1 MRRSYFTKPESS
13 YYLILGSA
21 TALTGLGLTMVLS
34 ASAVR
39 ALHESGN
46 SFAIV
51 GKQLFFLALSLPA
64 AYAAMKLK
72 PTIWARVS
80 NLALLLSFGF
90 LVLPFVP
97 GLGKTVNGNTNWI
110 TFAGFT
116 LQPSEFAKFGLI
128 IWCAAK
134 LNSYDKNLDR
144 SFAQG
149 SQHHVSNSF
158 KFLWYLLPGFLA
170 MELLILKGRDVG
182 TAVIMMMIFAGI
194 LFIAGLPYR
203 FMIITGGAAFAV
215 LSALVVASSNR
226 RSRFAA
232 LLNPFAEQYYK
243 GAGWQPAH
251 SLMGLASGGL
261 LGIGI
266 GASKQKWGGL
276 AEAHTDFIFS
286 VIGEELGL
294 VGTLIVVL
302 LFAVLL
308 ISIFKIALGAPTTFE
323 RYATAGIGCWISMQ
337 VAINMGSVLSLI
349 PVAGVTLP
357 LVSYGGSSLLSVYI
371 ALGFVLGVAR
381 RTEPIRNAILARR
394 KPKSVR
400 NNQEP
405 VNQSPRDRSK

>member
-1 MRRSYFTKPESS
+1 MRKSYFTKPESS
-13 YYLILGSA
+13 YYLILGSVA
-21 TALTGLGLTMVLS
+21 ALTGLGLTMVLS

-51 GKQLFFLALSLPA
+51 GKQLFFLALSVPA
-64 AYAAMKLK
+64 AYAAMKLR
-72 PTIWARVS
+72 PSLWGRLS

-90 LVLPFVP
+90 LLLPFLP

-134 LNSYDKNLDR
+134 LSTYDKNFR
-144 SFAQG
+144 SDG
-149 SQHHVSNSF
+149 SESNQRSI
-158 KFLWYLLPGFLA
+158 KFFWYLMPGFIA
-170 MELLILKGRDVG
+170 MELLILKGHDVG
-182 TAVIMMMIFAGI
+182 TAVIMAMIFAGI

-203 FMIITGGAAFAV
+203 LMAISSGAALAV
-215 LSALVVASSNR
+215 LAALVVSSSNR

-294 VGTLIVVL
+294 IGTLIVVV
-302 LFAVLL
+302 LFALLL
-308 ISIFKIALGAPTTFE
+308 ISIFKIALGAPTAFE

-337 VAINMGSVLSLI
+337 VAVNMGSVLSLI

-371 ALGFVLGVAR
+371 AIGFVLGVAR
-381 RTEPIRNAILARR
+381 RTESIRIALLDRR
-394 KPKSVR
+394 KIGSR
-400 NNQEP
+400 
-405 VNQSPRDRSK
+405 

>member
-1 MRRSYFTKPESS
+1 MRKSYFTKPESP
-13 YYLILGSA
+13 YYLILGSVA
-21 TALTGLGLTMVLS
+21 ALTGLGLTMVLS

-51 GKQLFFLALSLPA
+51 GKQLFFLALSVPA
-64 AYAAMKLK
+64 AFVAMKLK
-72 PTIWARVS
+72 PSLWGRLS

-90 LVLPFVP
+90 LLLPFLP

-134 LNSYDKNLDR
+134 LNSYDKNFRPD
-144 SFAQG
+144 G
-149 SQHHVSNSF
+149 SDSIQHSI
-158 KFLWYLLPGFLA
+158 KFFWYLMPGFIA
-170 MELLILKGRDVG
+170 MELLILKGHDVG
-182 TAVIMMMIFAGI
+182 TAVIMAMIFAGI

-203 FMIITGGAAFAV
+203 LMAISSGAALAV
-215 LSALVVASSNR
+215 LAALVVSSSNR

-294 VGTLIVVL
+294 IGTLIVVV
-302 LFAVLL
+302 LFALLL
-308 ISIFKIALGAPTTFE
+308 ISIFKIALGAPTVFE

-337 VAINMGSVLSLI
+337 VAVNMGSVLSLI

-357 LVSYGGSSLLSVYI
+357 LVSYGGSSLLSVFI
-371 ALGFVLGVAR
+371 AMGFVLGVAR
-381 RTEPIRNAILARR
+381 RTESIRIALLDRR
-394 KPKSVR
+394 K
-400 NNQEP
+400 N
-405 VNQSPRDRSK
+405 DRRKNERRKIGSR

>member
-1 MRRSYFTKPESS
+1 MRKSYFTKPESS
-13 YYLILGSA
+13 YYLILGSVA
-21 TALTGLGLTMVLS
+21 ALTGLGLTMVLS

-51 GKQLFFLALSLPA
+51 GKQLFFLALSVPA

-72 PTIWARVS
+72 PSLWGRLS

-90 LVLPFVP
+90 LLLPFLP

-134 LNSYDKNLDR
+134 LSTYDKNFRAD
-144 SFAQG
+144 G
-149 SQHHVSNSF
+149 SDSNQHSI
-158 KFLWYLLPGFLA
+158 KFFWYLMPGFIA
-170 MELLILKGRDVG
+170 MELLILKGHDVG
-182 TAVIMMMIFAGI
+182 TAVIMAMIFAGI

-203 FMIITGGAAFAV
+203 LMAISSGAALAV
-215 LSALVVASSNR
+215 LAALVVSSSNR

-294 VGTLIVVL
+294 IGTLIVVV
-302 LFAVLL
+302 LFALLL
-308 ISIFKIALGAPTTFE
+308 ISIFKIALGAPTVFE

-337 VAINMGSVLSLI
+337 VAVNMGSVLSLI

-357 LVSYGGSSLLSVYI
+357 LVSYGGSSLLSVFI
-371 ALGFVLGVAR
+371 AMGFVLGVAR
-381 RTEPIRNAILARR
+381 RTESIRIALLDRR
-394 KPKSVR
+394 K
-400 NNQEP
+400 N
-405 VNQSPRDRSK
+405 DRRKNDGRKIGSR

>member
-1 MRRSYFTKPESS
+1 MRKSYFTKPESP
-13 YYLILGSA
+13 YYLILGSVA
-21 TALTGLGLTMVLS
+21 ALTGLGLTMVLS

-51 GKQLFFLALSLPA
+51 GKQLFFLALSVPA

-72 PTIWARVS
+72 PSLWGRLS

-90 LVLPFVP
+90 LLLPFLP

-134 LNSYDKNLDR
+134 LNSYDKNFRPD
-144 SFAQG
+144 G
-149 SQHHVSNSF
+149 SDSIQHSI
-158 KFLWYLLPGFLA
+158 KFFWYLMPGFIA
-170 MELLILKGRDVG
+170 MELLILKGHDVG
-182 TAVIMMMIFAGI
+182 TAVIMAMIFAGI

-203 FMIITGGAAFAV
+203 LMAISSGAALAV
-215 LSALVVASSNR
+215 LAALVVSSSNR

-294 VGTLIVVL
+294 IGTLIVVV
-302 LFAVLL
+302 LFALLL
-308 ISIFKIALGAPTTFE
+308 ISIFKIALGAPTVFE

-337 VAINMGSVLSLI
+337 VAVNMGSVLSLI

-357 LVSYGGSSLLSVYI
+357 LVSYGGSSLLSVFI
-371 ALGFVLGVAR
+371 AMGFVLGVAR
-381 RTEPIRNAILARR
+381 RTESIRIALLDRR
-394 KPKSVR
+394 K
-400 NNQEP
+400 N
-405 VNQSPRDRSK
+405 DRRKNERRKIGSR

>member
-1 MRRSYFTKPESS
+1 MRKSYFTKPESS
-13 YYLILGSA
+13 YYLILGSVA
-21 TALTGLGLTMVLS
+21 ALTGLGLTMVLS

-51 GKQLFFLALSLPA
+51 GKQLFFLALSVPA
-64 AYAAMKLK
+64 AFVAMKLK
-72 PTIWARVS
+72 PLLWGRLS

-90 LVLPFVP
+90 LLLPFIP

-134 LNSYDKNLDR
+134 LSTYDKNFR
-144 SFAQG
+144 SDG
-149 SQHHVSNSF
+149 SESNQRSI
-158 KFLWYLLPGFLA
+158 KFFWYLMPGFIA
-170 MELLILKGRDVG
+170 MELLILKGHDVG
-182 TAVIMMMIFAGI
+182 TAVIMAMIFAGI

-203 FMIITGGAAFAV
+203 LMAISSGAALAV
-215 LSALVVASSNR
+215 LAALVVSSSNR

-294 VGTLIVVL
+294 IGTLIVVV
-302 LFAVLL
+302 LFALLL
-308 ISIFKIALGAPTTFE
+308 ISIFKIALGAPTVFE

-337 VAINMGSVLSLI
+337 VAVNMGSVLSLI

-357 LVSYGGSSLLSVYI
+357 LVSYGGSSLLSVFI
-371 ALGFVLGVAR
+371 AIGFVLGVAR
-381 RTEPIRNAILARR
+381 RTESIRIALLDRRNNDRR
-394 KPKSVR
+394 K
-400 NNQEP
+400 N
-405 VNQSPRDRSK
+405 DRRKIGSR

>member
-1 MRRSYFTKPESS
+1 MRKSYFTKPESS
-13 YYLILGSA
+13 YYLILGTVA
-21 TALTGLGLTMVLS
+21 ALTGLGLTMVLS

-51 GKQLFFLALSLPA
+51 GKQLFFLALSVPA
-64 AYAAMKLK
+64 AFVAMKLK
-72 PTIWARVS
+72 PSLWGRLS

-90 LVLPFVP
+90 LLLPFIP

-134 LNSYDKNLDR
+134 LSTYDKNFRADGSESNQR
-144 SFAQG
+144 SI
-149 SQHHVSNSF
+149 
-158 KFLWYLLPGFLA
+158 KFFWYLMPGFIA
-170 MELLILKGRDVG
+170 MELLILKGHDVG
-182 TAVIMMMIFAGI
+182 TAVIMAMIFAGI

-203 FMIITGGAAFAV
+203 LMAISSGAALAV
-215 LSALVVASSNR
+215 LAALVVSSSNR

-294 VGTLIVVL
+294 IGTLIVVV
-302 LFAVLL
+302 LFALLL
-308 ISIFKIALGAPTTFE
+308 ISIFKIALGAPTVFE

-357 LVSYGGSSLLSVYI
+357 LVSYGGSSLLSVFI
-371 ALGFVLGVAR
+371 AIGFVLGVAR
-381 RTEPIRNAILARR
+381 RTESIRIALLDRR
-394 KPKSVR
+394 KNDRRKS
-400 NNQEP
+400 
-405 VNQSPRDRSK
+405 DRRKIGSR

>member
-1 MRRSYFTKPESS
+1 MRKSYFTKPESS
-13 YYLILGSA
+13 YYLILGSVA
-21 TALTGLGLTMVLS
+21 ALTGLGLTMVLS

-51 GKQLFFLALSLPA
+51 GKQLFFLALSVPA
-64 AYAAMKLK
+64 AFVAMKLK
-72 PTIWARVS
+72 PSLWGRLS

-90 LVLPFVP
+90 LLLPFIP

-134 LNSYDKNLDR
+134 LSTYDKNFR
-144 SFAQG
+144 SDG
-149 SQHHVSNSF
+149 SESNQRSI
-158 KFLWYLLPGFLA
+158 KFFWYLMPGFIA
-170 MELLILKGRDVG
+170 MELLILKGHDVG
-182 TAVIMMMIFAGI
+182 TAVIMAMIFAGI

-203 FMIITGGAAFAV
+203 LMAISSGAALAV
-215 LSALVVASSNR
+215 LTALVVSSSNR

-294 VGTLIVVL
+294 IGTLIVVV
-302 LFAVLL
+302 LFALLL
-308 ISIFKIALGAPTTFE
+308 ISIFKIALGAPTVFE

-337 VAINMGSVLSLI
+337 VAVNMGSVLSLI

-357 LVSYGGSSLLSVYI
+357 LVSYGGSSLLSVFI
-371 ALGFVLGVAR
+371 AMGFVLGVAR
-381 RTEPIRNAILARR
+381 RTESIRIALLDRRNNDRR
-394 KPKSVR
+394 KIGSR
-400 NNQEP
+400 
-405 VNQSPRDRSK
+405 

>member
-1 MRRSYFTKPESS
+1 MRKSYFTKPESS
-13 YYLILGSA
+13 YYLILGSVA
-21 TALTGLGLTMVLS
+21 ALTGLGLTMVLS

-51 GKQLFFLALSLPA
+51 GKQLFFLALSVPA
-64 AYAAMKLK
+64 AFVAMKLK
-72 PTIWARVS
+72 PSLWGRLS

-90 LVLPFVP
+90 LLLPFIP

-134 LNSYDKNLDR
+134 LSTYDKNFRAD
-144 SFAQG
+144 G
-149 SQHHVSNSF
+149 SESNQHSI
-158 KFLWYLLPGFLA
+158 KFFWYLMPGFIA
-170 MELLILKGRDVG
+170 MELLILKGHDVG
-182 TAVIMMMIFAGI
+182 TAVIMAMIFAGI

-203 FMIITGGAAFAV
+203 LMAISSGAALAV
-215 LSALVVASSNR
+215 LAALVVSSSNR

-294 VGTLIVVL
+294 IGTLIVVV
-302 LFAVLL
+302 LFALLL
-308 ISIFKIALGAPTTFE
+308 ISIFKIALGAPTAFE

-337 VAINMGSVLSLI
+337 VAVNMGSVLSLI

-357 LVSYGGSSLLSVYI
+357 LVSYGGSSLLSVFI
-371 ALGFVLGVAR
+371 AMGFVLGVAR
-381 RTEPIRNAILARR
+381 RTESIRIALLDRR
-394 KPKSVR
+394 KIGSR
-400 NNQEP
+400 
-405 VNQSPRDRSK
+405 

>member
-1 MRRSYFTKPESS
+1 MRNSYFTKPESS
-13 YYLILGSA
+13 YYLILGSVA
-21 TALTGLGLTMVLS
+21 ALTGLGLTMVLS

-51 GKQLFFLALSLPA
+51 GKQLFFLALSVPA
-64 AYAAMKLK
+64 AYAAMKLRPSLWGK
-72 PTIWARVS
+72 LS

-90 LVLPFVP
+90 LLLPFLP

-134 LNSYDKNLDR
+134 LSTYDKNFR
-144 SFAQG
+144 SDG
-149 SQHHVSNSF
+149 SESNQRSI
-158 KFLWYLLPGFLA
+158 KFFWYLMPGFIA
-170 MELLILKGRDVG
+170 MELLILKGHDVG
-182 TAVIMMMIFAGI
+182 TAVIMAMIFAGI

-203 FMIITGGAAFAV
+203 LMAISSGAALAV
-215 LSALVVASSNR
+215 LAALVVSSSNR

-294 VGTLIVVL
+294 IGTLIVVV
-302 LFAVLL
+302 LFALLL
-308 ISIFKIALGAPTTFE
+308 ISIFKIALGAPTAFE

-337 VAINMGSVLSLI
+337 VAVNMGSVLSLI

-371 ALGFVLGVAR
+371 AMGFVLGVAR
-381 RTEPIRNAILARR
+381 RTESIRIALLDRR
-394 KPKSVR
+394 K
-400 NNQEP
+400 N
-405 VNQSPRDRSK
+405 DRRKNDRRKIGSK

>member
-1 MRRSYFTKPESS
+1 MRKSYFTKPESS
-13 YYLILGSA
+13 YYLILGSVA
-21 TALTGLGLTMVLS
+21 ALTGLGLTMVLS

-51 GKQLFFLALSLPA
+51 GKQLFFLALSVPA

-72 PTIWARVS
+72 PSLWGRLS

-90 LVLPFVP
+90 LLLPFIP

-134 LNSYDKNLDR
+134 LSTYDKNFRAD
-144 SFAQG
+144 G
-149 SQHHVSNSF
+149 SDSTQHSI
-158 KFLWYLLPGFLA
+158 KFFWYLMPGFIA
-170 MELLILKGRDVG
+170 MELLILKGHDVG
-182 TAVIMMMIFAGI
+182 TAVIMAMIFAGI

-203 FMIITGGAAFAV
+203 LMAISSGAALAV
-215 LSALVVASSNR
+215 LAALVVSSSNR

-294 VGTLIVVL
+294 IGTLIVVV
-302 LFAVLL
+302 LFALLL
-308 ISIFKIALGAPTTFE
+308 ISIFKIALGAPTAFE

-337 VAINMGSVLSLI
+337 VAVNMGSVLSLI

-371 ALGFVLGVAR
+371 AMGFVLGVAR
-381 RTEPIRNAILARR
+381 RTESIRIALLDRR
-394 KPKSVR
+394 K
-400 NNQEP
+400 N
-405 VNQSPRDRSK
+405 DRRKNDRRKIGSR

>member
-1 MRRSYFTKPESS
+1 MRKSYFTKPESS
-13 YYLILGSA
+13 YYLILGSVA
-21 TALTGLGLTMVLS
+21 ALTGLGLTMVLS

-51 GKQLFFLALSLPA
+51 GKQLFFLALSVPA
-64 AYAAMKLK
+64 AFVAMKLK
-72 PTIWARVS
+72 PSLWGRLS

-90 LVLPFVP
+90 LLLPFIP

-134 LNSYDKNLDR
+134 LSTYDKNFR
-144 SFAQG
+144 SDG
-149 SQHHVSNSF
+149 SESNQRSI
-158 KFLWYLLPGFLA
+158 KFFWYLMPGFIA
-170 MELLILKGRDVG
+170 MELLILKGHDVG
-182 TAVIMMMIFAGI
+182 TAVIMAMIFAGI

-203 FMIITGGAAFAV
+203 LMAISSGAALAV
-215 LSALVVASSNR
+215 LAALVVSSSNR

-294 VGTLIVVL
+294 IGTLIVVV
-302 LFAVLL
+302 LFALLL
-308 ISIFKIALGAPTTFE
+308 ISIFKIALGAPTVFE

-337 VAINMGSVLSLI
+337 VAVNMGSVLSLI

-357 LVSYGGSSLLSVYI
+357 LVSYGGSSLLSVFI
-371 ALGFVLGVAR
+371 AMGFVLGVAR
-381 RTEPIRNAILARR
+381 RTESIRIALLDRR
-394 KPKSVR
+394 K
-400 NNQEP
+400 N
-405 VNQSPRDRSK
+405 DRRKNERRKIGSR

>member
-1 MRRSYFTKPESS
+1 MRKSYFTKPESS
-13 YYLILGSA
+13 YYLILGSVA
-21 TALTGLGLTMVLS
+21 ALTGLGLTMVLS

-51 GKQLFFLALSLPA
+51 GKQLFFLALSVPA
-64 AYAAMKLK
+64 AFVAMKLK
-72 PTIWARVS
+72 PSLWGRLS

-90 LVLPFVP
+90 LLLPFIP

-134 LNSYDKNLDR
+134 LSTYDKNFR
-144 SFAQG
+144 SDG
-149 SQHHVSNSF
+149 SESNQRSI
-158 KFLWYLLPGFLA
+158 KFFWYLMPGFIA
-170 MELLILKGRDVG
+170 MELLILKGHDVG
-182 TAVIMMMIFAGI
+182 TAVIMAMIFAGI

-203 FMIITGGAAFAV
+203 LMAISSGAALAV
-215 LSALVVASSNR
+215 LAALVVSSSNR

-294 VGTLIVVL
+294 IGTLIVVV
-302 LFAVLL
+302 LFALLL
-308 ISIFKIALGAPTTFE
+308 ISIFKIALGAPTVFE

-337 VAINMGSVLSLI
+337 VAVNMGSVLSLI

-357 LVSYGGSSLLSVYI
+357 LVSYGGSSLLSVFI
-371 ALGFVLGVAR
+371 AMGFVLGVAR
-381 RTEPIRNAILARR
+381 RTESIRIALLDRRNNDRR
-394 KPKSVR
+394 KIGSR
-400 NNQEP
+400 
-405 VNQSPRDRSK
+405 

>member
-1 MRRSYFTKPESS
+1 MRKSYFTKPESS
-13 YYLILGSA
+13 YYLILGSVA
-21 TALTGLGLTMVLS
+21 ALTGLGLTMVLS

-51 GKQLFFLALSLPA
+51 GKQLFFLALSVPA
-64 AYAAMKLK
+64 AFVAMKLK
-72 PTIWARVS
+72 PSLWGRLS

-90 LVLPFVP
+90 LLLPFLP

-134 LNSYDKNLDR
+134 LSTYDKNFRAD
-144 SFAQG
+144 G
-149 SQHHVSNSF
+149 SDSNQHSI
-158 KFLWYLLPGFLA
+158 KFFWYLMPGFIA
-170 MELLILKGRDVG
+170 MELLILKGHDVG
-182 TAVIMMMIFAGI
+182 TAVIMAMIFAGI

-203 FMIITGGAAFAV
+203 LMAISSGAALAV
-215 LSALVVASSNR
+215 LAALVVSSSNR

-294 VGTLIVVL
+294 IGTLIVVV
-302 LFAVLL
+302 LFALLL
-308 ISIFKIALGAPTTFE
+308 ISIFKIALGAPTVFE

-337 VAINMGSVLSLI
+337 VAVNMGSVLSLI

-357 LVSYGGSSLLSVYI
+357 LVSYGGSSLLSVFI
-371 ALGFVLGVAR
+371 AMGFVLGVAR
-381 RTEPIRNAILARR
+381 RTESIRIALLDRR
-394 KPKSVR
+394 K
-400 NNQEP
+400 N
-405 VNQSPRDRSK
+405 DRRKNDGRKIGSR

>member
-1 MRRSYFTKPESS
+1 MRKSYFTKPESS
-13 YYLILGSA
+13 YYLILGSVA
-21 TALTGLGLTMVLS
+21 ALTGLGLTMVLS

-51 GKQLFFLALSLPA
+51 GKQLFFLALSVPA
-64 AYAAMKLK
+64 AFVAMKLK
-72 PTIWARVS
+72 PSLWGRLS

-90 LVLPFVP
+90 LLLPFIP

-134 LNSYDKNLDR
+134 LSTYDKNFR
-144 SFAQG
+144 SDG
-149 SQHHVSNSF
+149 SESNQRSI
-158 KFLWYLLPGFLA
+158 KFFWYLMPGFIA
-170 MELLILKGRDVG
+170 MELLILKGHDVG
-182 TAVIMMMIFAGI
+182 TAVIMAMIFAGI

-203 FMIITGGAAFAV
+203 LMAISSGAALAV
-215 LSALVVASSNR
+215 LAALVVSSSNR

-294 VGTLIVVL
+294 IGTLIVVV
-302 LFAVLL
+302 LFALLL
-308 ISIFKIALGAPTTFE
+308 ISIFKIALGAPTAFE

-337 VAINMGSVLSLI
+337 VAVNMGSVLSLI

-357 LVSYGGSSLLSVYI
+357 LVSYGGSSLLSVFI
-371 ALGFVLGVAR
+371 AMGFVLGVAR
-381 RTEPIRNAILARR
+381 RTESIRIALLDRR
-394 KPKSVR
+394 K
-400 NNQEP
+400 N
-405 VNQSPRDRSK
+405 DRRKNERRKIGSR

>member
-1 MRRSYFTKPESS
+1 MRKSYFTKPESS
-13 YYLILGSA
+13 YYLILGSVA
-21 TALTGLGLTMVLS
+21 ALTGLGLTMVLS

-51 GKQLFFLALSLPA
+51 GKQLFFLALSVPA

-72 PTIWARVS
+72 PLLWGRLS

-90 LVLPFVP
+90 LLLPFIP

-134 LNSYDKNLDR
+134 LSTYDKNFR
-144 SFAQG
+144 SDG
-149 SQHHVSNSF
+149 SESNQRSI
-158 KFLWYLLPGFLA
+158 KFFWYLMPGFIA
-170 MELLILKGRDVG
+170 MELLILKGHDVG
-182 TAVIMMMIFAGI
+182 TAVIMAMIFAGI

-203 FMIITGGAAFAV
+203 LMAISSGAALAV
-215 LSALVVASSNR
+215 LAALVVSSSNR

-294 VGTLIVVL
+294 IGTLIVVV
-302 LFAVLL
+302 LFALLL
-308 ISIFKIALGAPTTFE
+308 ISIFKIALGAPTVFE

-337 VAINMGSVLSLI
+337 VAVNMGSVLSLI

-357 LVSYGGSSLLSVYI
+357 LVSYGGSSLLSVFI
-371 ALGFVLGVAR
+371 AMGFVLGVAR
-381 RTEPIRNAILARR
+381 RTESIRIALLDRRNNDRR
-394 KPKSVR
+394 KIGSR
-400 NNQEP
+400 
-405 VNQSPRDRSK
+405 

>member
-1 MRRSYFTKPESS
+1 MRKSYFTKPESS
-13 YYLILGSA
+13 YYLILGSVA
-21 TALTGLGLTMVLS
+21 ALTGLGLTMVLS

-51 GKQLFFLALSLPA
+51 GKQLFFLALSVPA
-64 AYAAMKLK
+64 AFVAMKLK
-72 PTIWARVS
+72 PSLWGRLS

-90 LVLPFVP
+90 LLLPFIP

-134 LNSYDKNLDR
+134 LSTYDKNFR
-144 SFAQG
+144 SDG
-149 SQHHVSNSF
+149 SESNQRSI
-158 KFLWYLLPGFLA
+158 KFFWYLMPGFIA
-170 MELLILKGRDVG
+170 MELLILKGHDVG
-182 TAVIMMMIFAGI
+182 TAVIMAMIFAGI

-203 FMIITGGAAFAV
+203 LMAISSGAALAV
-215 LSALVVASSNR
+215 LAALVVSSSNR

-294 VGTLIVVL
+294 IGTLIVVV
-302 LFAVLL
+302 LFALLL
-308 ISIFKIALGAPTTFE
+308 ISIFKIALGAPTAFE

-337 VAINMGSVLSLI
+337 VAVNMGSVLSLI

-357 LVSYGGSSLLSVYI
+357 LVSYGGSSLLSVFI
-371 ALGFVLGVAR
+371 AMGFVLGVAR
-381 RTEPIRNAILARR
+381 RTESIRIALLDRR
-394 KPKSVR
+394 KIGSR
-400 NNQEP
+400 
-405 VNQSPRDRSK
+405 

>member
-1 MRRSYFTKPESS
+1 MRKSYFTKPESS
-13 YYLILGSA
+13 YYLILGTVA
-21 TALTGLGLTMVLS
+21 ALTGLGLTMVLS

-51 GKQLFFLALSLPA
+51 GKQLFFLALSVPA
-64 AYAAMKLK
+64 AFVAMKLK
-72 PTIWARVS
+72 PSLWGRLS

-90 LVLPFVP
+90 LLLPFLP

-134 LNSYDKNLDR
+134 LSTYDKNFRADGSESNQR
-144 SFAQG
+144 SI
-149 SQHHVSNSF
+149 
-158 KFLWYLLPGFLA
+158 KFFWYLMPGFIA
-170 MELLILKGRDVG
+170 MELLILKGHDVG
-182 TAVIMMMIFAGI
+182 TAVIMAMIFAGI

-203 FMIITGGAAFAV
+203 LMAISSGAALAV
-215 LSALVVASSNR
+215 LAALVVSSSNR

-294 VGTLIVVL
+294 IGTLIVVV
-302 LFAVLL
+302 LFALLL
-308 ISIFKIALGAPTTFE
+308 ISIFKIALGAPTAFE
-323 RYATAGIGCWISMQ
+323 RYATSGIGCWISMQ
-337 VAINMGSVLSLI
+337 VAVNMGSVLSLI

-371 ALGFVLGVAR
+371 AMGFVLGVAR
-381 RTEPIRNAILARR
+381 RTESIRIALLDRR
-394 KPKSVR
+394 KIG
-400 NNQEP
+400 
-405 VNQSPRDRSK
+405 SK

>member
-1 MRRSYFTKPESS
+1 MRKSYFTKPESS
-13 YYLILGSA
+13 YYLILGSVA
-21 TALTGLGLTMVLS
+21 ALTGLGLTMVLS

-51 GKQLFFLALSLPA
+51 GKQLFFLALSVPA
-64 AYAAMKLK
+64 AFVAMKLK
-72 PTIWARVS
+72 PSLWGRLS

-90 LVLPFVP
+90 LLLPFIP

-134 LNSYDKNLDR
+134 LSTYDKNFR
-144 SFAQG
+144 SDG
-149 SQHHVSNSF
+149 SESNQRSI
-158 KFLWYLLPGFLA
+158 KFFWYLMPGFIA
-170 MELLILKGRDVG
+170 MELLILKGHDVG
-182 TAVIMMMIFAGI
+182 TAVIMAMIFAGI

-203 FMIITGGAAFAV
+203 LMAISSGAALAV
-215 LSALVVASSNR
+215 LAALVVSSSNR

-294 VGTLIVVL
+294 IGTLIVVV
-302 LFAVLL
+302 LFALLL
-308 ISIFKIALGAPTTFE
+308 ISIFKIALGAPTVFE

-337 VAINMGSVLSLI
+337 VAVNMGSVLSLI

-357 LVSYGGSSLLSVYI
+357 LVSYGGSSLLSVLI
-371 ALGFVLGVAR
+371 AMGFVLGVAR
-381 RTEPIRNAILARR
+381 RTESIRIALLDRR
-394 KPKSVR
+394 K
-400 NNQEP
+400 N
-405 VNQSPRDRSK
+405 DRRKNERRKIGSR

>member
-1 MRRSYFTKPESS
+1 MRKSYFTKPESS
-13 YYLILGSA
+13 YYLILGSVA
-21 TALTGLGLTMVLS
+21 ALTGLGLTMVLS

-51 GKQLFFLALSLPA
+51 GKQLFFLALSVPA
-64 AYAAMKLK
+64 AYAAMKLR
-72 PTIWARVS
+72 PSLWGRLS

-90 LVLPFVP
+90 LLLPFLP

-134 LNSYDKNLDR
+134 LSTYDKNFRADGSESNQR
-144 SFAQG
+144 SI
-149 SQHHVSNSF
+149 
-158 KFLWYLLPGFLA
+158 KFFWYLMPGFIA
-170 MELLILKGRDVG
+170 MELLILKGHDVG
-182 TAVIMMMIFAGI
+182 TAVIMAMIFAGI

-203 FMIITGGAAFAV
+203 LMAISSGAALAV
-215 LSALVVASSNR
+215 LAALVVSSSNR

-294 VGTLIVVL
+294 IGTLIVVV
-302 LFAVLL
+302 LFALLL
-308 ISIFKIALGAPTTFE
+308 ISIFKIALGAPTAFE

-337 VAINMGSVLSLI
+337 VAVNMGSVLSLI

-371 ALGFVLGVAR
+371 AMGFVLGVAR
-381 RTEPIRNAILARR
+381 RTESIRIALLDRR
-394 KPKSVR
+394 K
-400 NNQEP
+400 N
-405 VNQSPRDRSK
+405 DRRKNDRRKNDRRKIGSK

>member
-1 MRRSYFTKPESS
+1 MRKSYFTKPESS
-13 YYLILGSA
+13 YYLILGSVA
-21 TALTGLGLTMVLS
+21 ALTGLGLTMVLS

-51 GKQLFFLALSLPA
+51 GKQLFFLALSVPA
-64 AYAAMKLK
+64 AFVAMKLK
-72 PTIWARVS
+72 PSLWGRLS

-90 LVLPFVP
+90 LLLPFIP

-134 LNSYDKNLDR
+134 LSTYDKNFR
-144 SFAQG
+144 SDG
-149 SQHHVSNSF
+149 SESNQRSI
-158 KFLWYLLPGFLA
+158 KFFWYLMPGFIA
-170 MELLILKGRDVG
+170 MELLILKGHDVG
-182 TAVIMMMIFAGI
+182 TAVIMAMIFAGI

-203 FMIITGGAAFAV
+203 LMAISSGAALAV
-215 LSALVVASSNR
+215 LAALVVSSSNR

-261 LGIGI
+261 FGVGIGD
-266 GASKQKWGGL
+266 SKQKWANL

-286 VIGEELGL
+286 VIGEEMGL
-294 VGTLIVVL
+294 FGTLLVITL
-302 LFAVLL
+302 YAALIFA
-308 ISIFKIALGAPTTFE
+308 IFRTSLKCKSGFDK
-323 RYATAGIGCWISMQ
+323 YAIAGIGSWLALQIS
-337 VAINMGSVLSLI
+337 INLATNVGIV
-349 PVAGVTLP
+349 PVVGVTLP
-357 LVSYGGSSLLSVYI
+357 FISYGGSSVI
-371 ALGFVLGVAR
+371 ADLIAIGFVLRVALQQGGVN
-381 RTEPIRNAILARR
+381 INNKFSR
-394 KPKSVR
+394 KIAS
-400 NNQEP
+400 
-405 VNQSPRDRSK
+405 

>member
-1 MRRSYFTKPESS
+1 MRKSYFTKPESS
-13 YYLILGSA
+13 YYLILGSVA
-21 TALTGLGLTMVLS
+21 ALTGLGLTMVLS

-39 ALHESGN
+39 SLHESGN

-51 GKQLFFLALSLPA
+51 GKQVFFLALSLPA

-72 PTIWARVS
+72 PLLWGRLS
-80 NLALLLSFGF
+80 KLALLLSFGF
-90 LVLPFVP
+90 LLLPFLP

-134 LNSYDKNLDR
+134 LSTYDKNFRTD
-144 SFAQG
+144 G
-149 SQHHVSNSF
+149 SDSTQHSI
-158 KFLWYLLPGFLA
+158 KFFWYLMPGFIA
-170 MELLILKGRDVG
+170 MELLILKGHDVG
-182 TAVIMMMIFAGI
+182 TAVIMAMIFAGI

-203 FMIITGGAAFAV
+203 LMAISSGAALAV
-215 LSALVVASSNR
+215 LAALVVSSSNR

-294 VGTLIVVL
+294 IGTLIVVA
-302 LFAVLL
+302 LFGLLL
-308 ISIFKIALGAPTTFE
+308 ISIFKIALGAPTSFE
-323 RYATAGIGCWISMQ
+323 RYATAGIGCWIAMQ
-337 VAINMGSVLSLI
+337 VAVNMGSVLSLI

-371 ALGFVLGVAR
+371 AIGFVLGVAR
-381 RTEPIRNAILARR
+381 RTESIRTALLDRR
-394 KPKSVR
+394 KNDRRKSEKR
-400 NNQEP
+400 NIGSN
-405 VNQSPRDRSK
+405 K